1 MRAISNRLWAIAL
14 LLGWMFDFL
23 FWKRQVGL
31 NFVLYLTICLFG
43 GLELLR
49 AGGFRFARGSLFI
62 LVPFV
67 FFGTATAVVQ
77 EPLTLFLA
85 YAFSLL
91 SLGLL
96 ANSYLGGRWY
106 QYSLRD
112 YLAKFLGLGGSIL
125 FLPLDDLKTTSQENA
140 RPRFLIVSVLRGLTI
155 ALPIVIFFALLLSS
169 ADAIFSQT
177 LTDLFNAGKII
188 EYFARF
194 LVILL
199 AAWILAGTFLHA
211 AARSRDETLFSDSSE
226 ARKKRLGLTETVI
239 VLGSVAILFLIFVII
254 QFQYFFGGETNI
266 GVQGFTYSQYA
277 RRGFSE
283 LITTAFFSLVL
294 IMSLSALTRR
304 DNETQRRLH
313 ITMNVV
319 IVAEVTIMLVSAYQR
334 LMLAIDWHGFSR
346 LRLYPRVFMIWLGVL
361 LAAIVILE
369 IFRRERYFAFA
380 FLLAS
385 FGFAASL
392 VFFNVDVV
400 TITHNLEGVRNGKN
414 LNTGHLASLSTD
426 AIPALKDAFLDPT
439 FSAELHEGVGAILTC
454 YLHSDMME
462 SSDDWRSFNYSRQRA
477 KRILTELSPLLET
490 YRFNDKK
497 RPIGV
502 RAPSGVFYPCTGG

>member
-1 MRAISNRLWAIAL
+1 MRAISNRLWAITL
-14 LLGWMFDFL
+14 LLGWIFDFL
-23 FWKRQVGL
+23 FWKQQVGL

-254 QFQYFFGGETNI
+254 QFQYFF
-266 GVQGFTYSQYA
+266 
-277 RRGFSE
+277 RRGDQHRSTRFHVLS
-283 LITTAFFSLVL
+283 IRAARFQRTYHDGFFQPRSYHEFERPH
-294 IMSLSALTRR
+294 APRQRNAAPPAHYDERR
-304 DNETQRRLH
+304 HRRGSDDH
-313 ITMNVV
+313 
-319 IVAEVTIMLVSAYQR
+319 AR
-334 LMLAIDWHGFSR
+334 LG
-346 LRLYPRVFMIWLGVL
+346 
-361 LAAIVILE
+361 
-369 IFRRERYFAFA
+369 
-380 FLLAS
+380 
-385 FGFAASL
+385 
-392 VFFNVDVV
+392 
-400 TITHNLEGVRNGKN
+400 
-414 LNTGHLASLSTD
+414 LST
-426 AIPALKDAFLDPT
+426 AHAR
-439 FSAELHEGVGAILTC
+439 H
-454 YLHSDMME
+454 
-462 SSDDWRSFNYSRQRA
+462 
-477 KRILTELSPLLET
+477 
-490 YRFNDKK
+490 
-497 RPIGV
+497 
-502 RAPSGVFYPCTGG
+502 